1 MKKSLVVLGVLL
13 VSLLGILIAV
23 PILFKEDAKKA
34 VDDAIAEQVNAHVFY
49 DQEGFS
55 LSLFENFPNFTF
67 SMKDFGVSG
76 IDTFASD
83 TLIQV
88 ASFEITLDLLSVIS
102 GEQIM
107 INEISLKSPEITIL
121 SLSNGQNNYDIF
133 KETTDNT
140 PSKTPTEE
148 ELTFSLA
155 IKKWQIIDG
164 NFTYDDL
171 LNGIHTSLLGINHIG
186 SGDFSQDIFDLMTKT
201 TIVSVDLNYEGT
213 NYLKEKTFDADLNMK
228 MNLPDSK
235 YTFSDNSLTL
245 GALSVGLNG
254 DVILPADSDIVLDIE
269 FQSLDMSIK
278 SILSLLP
285 GDYSSYLE
293 NVSVDGDVN
302 VAGSVIG
309 AYNESRLP
317 DININAM
324 ISNGYL
330 AYEEYPI
337 PIEEIQL
344 EAALLIPGINMDLMS
359 FSMPKFSMQ
368 VEGQEFQSQ
377 MEFENLVNYTWDLN
391 TSGAL
396 DLGKI
401 FQIIPVEGVG
411 LKGLIS
417 GNFETSGNMLLIEEE
432 KYEQLPTKGSVQVT
446 DFSLTDETLPVDISI
461 TEADLSFD
469 NQQIALNQFKVLFG
483 ESDLQMTG
491 TLENFIGYALKPS
504 EVLHGILN
512 LSAQTLNFNPF
523 LSMTDTSVTDAAVDT
538 SVLEIIRIPINIDV
552 VLKTQIGQL
561 LYDNLEFKNIDGKV
575 TMSEG
580 IAQLDNLDFDLLEGD
595 FLMSGFY
602 NSNPLLPLFNFN
614 FKIASM
620 SIKETF
626 SSFNTIQEMAPLA
639 KDLAG
644 VFSTEFVSDGA
655 FDTVMMPVMESLS
668 VFGLIDLRSATYSNP
683 KIMKGLN
690 KITGDQEEILKLQD
704 INFEYGIA
712 DGTLIIEPFDFK
724 LAGRT
729 TTVYGSSGISGVQSD
744 MDYILET
751 DLKTGELGAA
761 ANNMIASL
769 TGLNDLIAEEVRM
782 KIKIEGNYEDPQ
794 FHLDGI
800 SKTKKSSGDEKIKD
814 LAKERAKNKLKEQ
827 QKLAEKK
834 IQEELDKQK
843 AVLKSEADK
852 KAAALKLEAVKK
864 VEDIKEEAKEILG
877 DKLKSKL
884 GGKLKGLKKKD
895 GD

>member
-121 SLSNGQNNYDIF
+121 SLSDGQNNYDIF

-254 DVILPADSDIVLDIE
+254 DVILSADSDMVLDIE

-293 NVSVDGDVN
+293 NVSADGEVGIEGK
-302 VAGSVIG
+302 VSGV
-309 AYNESRLP
+309 YNELRLP

-324 ISNGYL
+324 IFNGYL
-330 AYEEYPI
+330 AYQEYPL

-344 EAALLIPGINMDLMS
+344 EADLVIPGVNMDLLS
-359 FSMPKFSMQ
+359 FSMPHFSMQ
-368 VEGQEFQSQ
+368 VESQDFQAQ
-377 MEFENLVNYTWDLN
+377 MEFNNLANYTWDLN
-391 TSGAL
+391 ASGGL

-401 FQIIPVEGVG
+401 FQIIPVEGMD

-417 GNFETSGNMLLIEEE
+417 GSFETSGNMLLIEEE
-432 KYEQLPTKGSVQVT
+432 KYEQLPTKGRVQVT
-446 DFSLTDETLPVDISI
+446 DFSISDETLPVDIRI

-469 NQQIALNQFKVLFG
+469 NEQIALTQFKVLFG

-491 TLENFIGYALKPS
+491 TLENFIGYALEPS
-504 EVLHGILN
+504 EVLHGKLNFNAKILN
-512 LSAQTLNFNPF
+512 LNPF
-523 LSMTDTSVTDAAVDT
+523 LTATDTSVTDAAVDT
-538 SVLEIIRIPINIDV
+538 AVLEIIRIPINIDV
-552 VLKTQIGQL
+552 ALNTQIGRL
-561 LYDNLEFKNIDGKV
+561 LYDNLEFNDMEGKI

-580 IAQLDNLDFDLLEGD
+580 IAQLDNLDFNLLAGG

-602 NSNPLLPLFNFN
+602 NSNPPLPLFNFN
-614 FKIASM
+614 FKISSM

-626 SSFNTIQEMAPLA
+626 SSFNTIQEMAPMA

-644 VFSTEFVSDGA
+644 VFSTEFVTDGVL
-655 FDTVMMPVMESLS
+655 DTAMMPVMESLFT
-668 VFGLIDLRSATYSNP
+668 FGLIDLESTTYSNP
-683 KIMKGLN
+683 KFIKGLN
-690 KITGDQEEILKLQD
+690 KITGDKEETLKLQD
-704 INFEYGIA
+704 INFEYTIE

-729 TTVYGSSGISGVQSD
+729 TTVYGSSGISGIQAN
-744 MDYILET
+744 MDYTLET
-751 DLKTGELGAA
+751 DLKTGNLGAA

-769 TGLNDLIAEEVRM
+769 TGLNDLVAEEVRI
-782 KIKIEGNYEDPQ
+782 KIKIERNYEDPQ
-794 FHLDGI
+794 FRLDGI
-800 SKTKKSSGDEKIKD
+800 SNTKKSPGDKKIKD
-814 LAKERAKNKLKEQ
+814 LTKERAKNKLKKQ

-843 AVLKSEADK
+843 AVLKVEADK
-852 KAAALKLEAVKK
+852 KAAALKLDAEKK
-864 VEDIKEEAKEILG
+864 GEDIKEEAKEVLTDQI
-877 DKLKSKL
+877 KSKL

-895 GD
+895 GN

>member
-121 SLSNGQNNYDIF
+121 SLSDGQNNYDIF

-171 LNGIHTSLLGINHIG
+171 LNGIHTSLLGINHTG

-245 GALSVGLNG
+245 GALSIGLNG
-254 DVILPADSDIVLDIE
+254 DVILPADSDMVLDIE

-293 NVSVDGDVN
+293 NVSADGEVGIEGK
-302 VAGSVIG
+302 VSGV
-309 AYNESRLP
+309 YNELRLP

-324 ISNGYL
+324 IFNGYL
-330 AYEEYPI
+330 AYQEYPL
-337 PIEEIQL
+337 PIEEVQL
-344 EAALLIPGINMDLMS
+344 EAALVIPGVNMDLLS
-359 FSMPKFSMQ
+359 FSMPHFSMQ
-368 VEGQEFQSQ
+368 VEGQDFQAQ
-377 MEFENLVNYTWDLN
+377 MEFNNLANYTWDLN
-391 TSGAL
+391 ASGGL

-401 FQIIPVEGVG
+401 FQIIPVEGMD

-417 GNFETSGNMLLIEEE
+417 GSFETSGNMLLIEEE
-432 KYEQLPTKGSVQVT
+432 KYEQLPTKGRVQVT
-446 DFSLTDETLPVDISI
+446 DFSISDETLPVDIRI

-469 NQQIALNQFKVLFG
+469 NEQIALTQFKVLFG

-491 TLENFIGYALKPS
+491 TLENFIGYALEPS
-504 EVLHGILN
+504 EVLHGKLNFNAKILN
-512 LSAQTLNFNPF
+512 LNPF
-523 LSMTDTSVTDAAVDT
+523 LTATDTSVTDAAVDT
-538 SVLEIIRIPINIDV
+538 AVLEIIRIPINIDV
-552 VLKTQIGQL
+552 ALNTQIGRL
-561 LYDNLEFKNIDGKV
+561 LYDNLEFNDMEGKI

-580 IAQLDNLDFDLLEGD
+580 SAQLDNLDFNLLAGG

-602 NSNPLLPLFNFN
+602 NSNPPLPLFNFN
-614 FKIASM
+614 FKISSM

-626 SSFNTIQEMAPLA
+626 SSFNTIQEMAPMA

-644 VFSTEFVSDGA
+644 VFSTEFVTDGVL
-655 FDTVMMPVMESLS
+655 DTAMMPVMESLFT
-668 VFGLIDLRSATYSNP
+668 FGFIDLESTTYSNP
-683 KIMKGLN
+683 KFIKGLN
-690 KITGDQEEILKLQD
+690 KITGDKEETLKLQD
-704 INFEYGIA
+704 INFEYTIE

-729 TTVYGSSGISGVQSD
+729 TTVYGSSGISGIQAN
-744 MDYILET
+744 MDYTLET
-751 DLKTGELGAA
+751 DLKTGNLGAA

-769 TGLNDLIAEEVRM
+769 TGLNDLVAEEVRI
-782 KIKIEGNYEDPQ
+782 KIKIERNYEDPQ
-794 FHLDGI
+794 FRLDGI
-800 SKTKKSSGDEKIKD
+800 SNTKKSPGDKKIKD
-814 LAKERAKNKLKEQ
+814 LAKERAKNKLKKQ

-843 AVLKSEADK
+843 AVLKVEADK
-852 KAAALKLEAVKK
+852 KAAALKLEAEKK
-864 VEDIKEEAKEILG
+864 GEDIKEEAKEVLTDQI
-877 DKLKSKL
+877 KSKL

-895 GD
+895 GN

>member
-1 MKKSLVVLGVLL
+1 MKKLLVVLGVLL

-121 SLSNGQNNYDIF
+121 SLSDGQNNYDIF

-254 DVILPADSDIVLDIE
+254 DVILPADSDMVLDIE

-293 NVSVDGDVN
+293 NVSADGEVGIEGK
-302 VAGSVIG
+302 VSGV
-309 AYNESRLP
+309 YNELRLP

-324 ISNGYL
+324 IFNGYL
-330 AYEEYPI
+330 AYQEYPL

-344 EAALLIPGINMDLMS
+344 EADLVIPGVNMDLLS
-359 FSMPKFSMQ
+359 FSMPHFSMQ
-368 VEGQEFQSQ
+368 VESQDFQAQ
-377 MEFENLVNYTWDLN
+377 MEFNNLANYTWDLN
-391 TSGAL
+391 ASGGL

-401 FQIIPVEGVG
+401 FQIIPVEGMD

-417 GNFETSGNMLLIEEE
+417 GSFETSGNMLLIEEE
-432 KYEQLPTKGSVQVT
+432 KYEQLPTKGRVQVT
-446 DFSLTDETLPVDISI
+446 DFSISDETLPVDIRI

-469 NQQIALNQFKVLFG
+469 NEQIALTQFKVLFG

-491 TLENFIGYALKPS
+491 TLENFIGYALEPS
-504 EVLHGILN
+504 EVLHGKLNFNAKILN
-512 LSAQTLNFNPF
+512 LNPF
-523 LSMTDTSVTDAAVDT
+523 LTATDTSVTDAAVDT
-538 SVLEIIRIPINIDV
+538 AVLEIIRIPINIDV
-552 VLKTQIGQL
+552 ALNTQIGRL
-561 LYDNLEFKNIDGKV
+561 LYDNLEFNDMEGKI

-580 IAQLDNLDFDLLEGD
+580 IAQLDNLDFNLLAGG

-602 NSNPLLPLFNFN
+602 NSNPPLPLFNFN
-614 FKIASM
+614 FKISSM

-626 SSFNTIQEMAPLA
+626 SSFNTIQEMAPMA

-644 VFSTEFVSDGA
+644 VFSTEFVTDGVL
-655 FDTVMMPVMESLS
+655 DTAMMPVMESLFT
-668 VFGLIDLRSATYSNP
+668 FGLIDLESTTYSNP
-683 KIMKGLN
+683 KFIKGLN
-690 KITGDQEEILKLQD
+690 KITGDKEETLKLQD
-704 INFEYGIA
+704 INFEYTIE

-729 TTVYGSSGISGVQSD
+729 TTVYGSSGISGIQAN
-744 MDYILET
+744 MDYTLET
-751 DLKTGELGAA
+751 DLKTGNLGAA

-769 TGLNDLIAEEVRM
+769 TGLNDLVAEEVRI
-782 KIKIEGNYEDPQ
+782 KIKIERNYEDPQ
-794 FHLDGI
+794 FRLDGI
-800 SKTKKSSGDEKIKD
+800 SNTKKSPGDKKIKD
-814 LAKERAKNKLKEQ
+814 LTKERAKNKLKKQ

-843 AVLKSEADK
+843 AVLKVEADK
-852 KAAALKLEAVKK
+852 KAAALKLDAEKK
-864 VEDIKEEAKEILG
+864 GEDIKEEAKEVLTDQI
-877 DKLKSKL
+877 KSKL

-895 GD
+895 GN

>member
-1 MKKSLVVLGVLL
+1 MKKLLLVVGILL

-23 PILFKEDAKKA
+23 PILFKEDSKKA
-34 VDDAIAEQVNAHVFY
+34 IDDAIAEHVNAHVFY
-49 DQEGFS
+49 DQEGIS

-67 SMKDFGVSG
+67 SMKDFGVLG

-88 ASFEITLDLLSVIS
+88 ASFDITLDLLSVIS

-107 INEISLKSPEITIL
+107 VNEIIFKGPEINIL
-121 SLSNGQNNYDIF
+121 SLPDGLSNYDIF
-133 KETTDNT
+133 KETTDKT
-140 PSKTPTEE
+140 SSKTPTEE
-148 ELTFSLA
+148 EVVFSLA

-164 NFTYDDL
+164 NLTYDDPSI
-171 LNGIHTSLLGINHIG
+171 GIYMALQGINHTG
-186 SGDFSQDIFDLMTKT
+186 SGDFSQDISDLITNT
-201 TIVSVDLNYEGT
+201 TIASVGLNYEGT
-213 NYLKEKTFDADLNMK
+213 NYLKEKTFDADLDMK

-254 DVILPADSDIVLDIE
+254 DMILPADSDMVLDIE
-269 FQSLDMSIK
+269 FHSLDMSIK
-278 SILSLLP
+278 SIISLLP
-285 GDYSSYLE
+285 GNYSSYLE
-293 NVSVDGDVN
+293 NVSADGEVGIKGK
-302 VAGSVIG
+302 VSGV
-309 AYNESRLP
+309 YNESRLP

-344 EAALLIPGINMDLMS
+344 EAALLMPGIDMDLMS

-368 VEGQEFQSQ
+368 VEDQEFQAQ
-377 MEFENLVNYTWDLN
+377 MAFENLVNYNWDLK
-391 TSGAL
+391 TSGGL
-396 DLGKI
+396 DIGKI

-446 DFSLTDETLPVDISI
+446 NFSLTDETLPVDISI
-461 TEADLSFD
+461 PEANLSFD
-469 NQQIALNQFKVLFG
+469 NQQIVLNQFKVLFG

-491 TLENFIGYALKPS
+491 SLKNFISYALRPS

-561 LYDNLEFKNIDGKV
+561 LYDNLEFKDMDGKV

-580 IAQLDNLDFDLLEGD
+580 MAQLDNLDFNLLEGD

-644 VFSTEFVSDGA
+644 VFSTEFVTDGA

-668 VFGLIDLRSATYSNP
+668 AFGLIDLRSATYSNP
-683 KIMKGLN
+683 KFMKGLN

-729 TTVYGSSGISGVQSD
+729 TTVYGSSGISGVQSN
-744 MDYILET
+744 MDYMLET
-751 DLKTGELGAA
+751 DLKTGELGTA

-769 TGLNDLIAEEVRM
+769 TGLNELVDEEVRM

-794 FHLDGI
+794 FRLDGI
-800 SKTKKSSGDEKIKD
+800 SNTKKSSGDKKIKD

-834 IQEELDKQK
+834 VQEELDKQK
-843 AVLKSEADK
+843 AVLKVEADK
-852 KAAALKLEAVKK
+852 KAAVLKLEAEKK
-864 VEDIKEEAKEILG
+864 VEDIKEEAKEVLR
-877 DKLKSKL
+877 DEVKSKL
-884 GGKLKGLKKKD
+884 GGKLKGFKKKD

>member
-121 SLSNGQNNYDIF
+121 SLSDGQNNYDIF

-254 DVILPADSDIVLDIE
+254 DVILSADSDMVLDIE

-293 NVSVDGDVN
+293 NVSADGEVGIEGK
-302 VAGSVIG
+302 VSGV
-309 AYNESRLP
+309 YNELRLP

-324 ISNGYL
+324 IFNGYL
-330 AYEEYPI
+330 AYQEYPL

-344 EAALLIPGINMDLMS
+344 EADLVIPGVNMDLLS
-359 FSMPKFSMQ
+359 FSMPHFSMQ
-368 VEGQEFQSQ
+368 VESQDFQAQ
-377 MEFENLVNYTWDLN
+377 MEFNNLANYTWDLN
-391 TSGAL
+391 ASGGL

-401 FQIIPVEGVG
+401 FQIIPVEGMD

-417 GNFETSGNMLLIEEE
+417 GSFETSGNMLLIEEE
-432 KYEQLPTKGSVQVT
+432 KYEQLPTKGRVQVT
-446 DFSLTDETLPVDISI
+446 DFSISDETLPVDIRI

-469 NQQIALNQFKVLFG
+469 NEQIALTQFKVLFG

-491 TLENFIGYALKPS
+491 TLENFIGYALEPS
-504 EVLHGILN
+504 EVLHGKLNFNAKILN
-512 LSAQTLNFNPF
+512 LNPF
-523 LSMTDTSVTDAAVDT
+523 LTATDTSVTDAAVDT
-538 SVLEIIRIPINIDV
+538 AVLEIIRIPINIDV
-552 VLKTQIGQL
+552 ALNTQIGRL
-561 LYDNLEFKNIDGKV
+561 LYDNLEFNDMEGKI

-580 IAQLDNLDFDLLEGD
+580 IAQLDNLDFNLLAGG

-602 NSNPLLPLFNFN
+602 NSNPPLPLFNFN
-614 FKIASM
+614 FKISSM

-626 SSFNTIQEMAPLA
+626 SSFNTIQEMAPMA

-644 VFSTEFVSDGA
+644 VFSTEFVTDGVL
-655 FDTVMMPVMESLS
+655 DTAMMPVMESLFT
-668 VFGLIDLRSATYSNP
+668 FGLIDLESTTYSNP
-683 KIMKGLN
+683 KFIKGLN
-690 KITGDQEEILKLQD
+690 KITGDKEETLKLQD
-704 INFEYGIA
+704 INFEYTIE

-729 TTVYGSSGISGVQSD
+729 TTVYGSSGISGIQAN
-744 MDYILET
+744 MDYTLET
-751 DLKTGELGAA
+751 DLKTGNLGAA

-769 TGLNDLIAEEVRM
+769 TGLNDLVAEEVRI
-782 KIKIEGNYEDPQ
+782 KIKIERNYEDPQ
-794 FHLDGI
+794 FRLDGI
-800 SKTKKSSGDEKIKD
+800 SNTKKSPGDKKIKD
-814 LAKERAKNKLKEQ
+814 LAKERAKNKLKKQ

-843 AVLKSEADK
+843 AVLKVEADK
-852 KAAALKLEAVKK
+852 KAAALKLDAEKK
-864 VEDIKEEAKEILG
+864 GEDIKEEAKEVLTDQI
-877 DKLKSKL
+877 KSKL

-895 GD
+895 GN

>member
-121 SLSNGQNNYDIF
+121 SLSDGQNNYDIF

-254 DVILPADSDIVLDIE
+254 DVILPADSDMVLDIE

-293 NVSVDGDVN
+293 NVSADGEVGIEGK
-302 VAGSVIG
+302 VSGV
-309 AYNESRLP
+309 YNELRLP

-324 ISNGYL
+324 IFNGYL
-330 AYEEYPI
+330 AYQEYPL

-344 EAALLIPGINMDLMS
+344 EADLVIPGVNMDLLS
-359 FSMPKFSMQ
+359 FSMPHFSMQ
-368 VEGQEFQSQ
+368 VESQDFQAQ
-377 MEFENLVNYTWDLN
+377 MEFNNLANYTWDLN
-391 TSGAL
+391 ASGGL

-401 FQIIPVEGVG
+401 FQIIPVEGMD

-417 GNFETSGNMLLIEEE
+417 GSFETSGNMLLIEEE
-432 KYEQLPTKGSVQVT
+432 KYEQLSTKGRVQVT
-446 DFSLTDETLPVDISI
+446 DFSISDETLPVDIRI

-469 NQQIALNQFKVLFG
+469 NEQIALTQFKVLFG

-491 TLENFIGYALKPS
+491 TLENFIGYALEPS
-504 EVLHGILN
+504 EVLHGKLNFNAKILN
-512 LSAQTLNFNPF
+512 LNPF
-523 LSMTDTSVTDAAVDT
+523 LTATDTSVTDAAVDT
-538 SVLEIIRIPINIDV
+538 AVLEIIRIPINIDV
-552 VLKTQIGQL
+552 ALNTQIGRL
-561 LYDNLEFKNIDGKV
+561 LYDNLEFNDMEGKI

-580 IAQLDNLDFDLLEGD
+580 IAQLDNLDFNLLAGG

-602 NSNPLLPLFNFN
+602 NSNPPLPLFNFN
-614 FKIASM
+614 FKISSM

-626 SSFNTIQEMAPLA
+626 SSFNTIQEMAPMA

-644 VFSTEFVSDGA
+644 VFSTEFVTDGVL
-655 FDTVMMPVMESLS
+655 DTAMMPVMESLFT
-668 VFGLIDLRSATYSNP
+668 FGLIDLESTTYSNP
-683 KIMKGLN
+683 KFIKGLN
-690 KITGDQEEILKLQD
+690 KITGDKEETLKLQD
-704 INFEYGIA
+704 INFEYTIE

-729 TTVYGSSGISGVQSD
+729 TTVYGSSGISGIQAN
-744 MDYILET
+744 MDYTLET
-751 DLKTGELGAA
+751 DLKTGNLGAA

-769 TGLNDLIAEEVRM
+769 TGLNDLVAEEVRI
-782 KIKIEGNYEDPQ
+782 KIKIERNYEDPQ
-794 FHLDGI
+794 FRLDGI
-800 SKTKKSSGDEKIKD
+800 SNTKKSPGDKKIKD
-814 LAKERAKNKLKEQ
+814 LTKERAKNKLKKQ

-843 AVLKSEADK
+843 AVLKVEADK
-852 KAAALKLEAVKK
+852 KAAALKLDAEKK
-864 VEDIKEEAKEILG
+864 GEDIKEEAKEVLTDQI
-877 DKLKSKL
+877 KSKL

-895 GD
+895 GN

>member
-121 SLSNGQNNYDIF
+121 SLSDGQNNYDIF

-254 DVILPADSDIVLDIE
+254 DVILPADSDMVLDIE

-293 NVSVDGDVN
+293 NVSADGEVGIEGK
-302 VAGSVIG
+302 VSGV
-309 AYNESRLP
+309 YNELRLP

-324 ISNGYL
+324 IFNGYL
-330 AYEEYPI
+330 AYQEYPL
-337 PIEEIQL
+337 PIEEVQL
-344 EAALLIPGINMDLMS
+344 EAALVIPGVNMDLLS
-359 FSMPKFSMQ
+359 FSMPHFSMQ
-368 VEGQEFQSQ
+368 VEGQDFQAQ
-377 MEFENLVNYTWDLN
+377 MEFNNLANYTWDLN
-391 TSGAL
+391 ASGGL

-401 FQIIPVEGVG
+401 FQIIPVEGMD

-417 GNFETSGNMLLIEEE
+417 GSFETSGNMLLIEEE
-432 KYEQLPTKGSVQVT
+432 KYEQLPTKGRVQVT
-446 DFSLTDETLPVDISI
+446 DFSISDETLPVDIRI

-469 NQQIALNQFKVLFG
+469 NEQIALTQFKVLFG

-491 TLENFIGYALKPS
+491 TLENFIGYALEPS
-504 EVLHGILN
+504 EVLHGKLNFNAKILN
-512 LSAQTLNFNPF
+512 LNPF
-523 LSMTDTSVTDAAVDT
+523 LTATDTSVTDAAVDT
-538 SVLEIIRIPINIDV
+538 AVLEIIRIPINIDV
-552 VLKTQIGQL
+552 ALNTQIGRL
-561 LYDNLEFKNIDGKV
+561 LYDNLEFNDMEGKI

-580 IAQLDNLDFDLLEGD
+580 IAQLDNLDFNLLAGG

-602 NSNPLLPLFNFN
+602 NSNPPLPLFNFN
-614 FKIASM
+614 FKISSM

-626 SSFNTIQEMAPLA
+626 SSFNTIQEMAPMA

-644 VFSTEFVSDGA
+644 VFSTEFVTDGVL
-655 FDTVMMPVMESLS
+655 DTAMMPVMESLFT
-668 VFGLIDLRSATYSNP
+668 FGFIDLESTTYSNP
-683 KIMKGLN
+683 KFIKGLN
-690 KITGDQEEILKLQD
+690 KITGDKEETLKLQD
-704 INFEYGIA
+704 INFEYTIE

-729 TTVYGSSGISGVQSD
+729 TTVYGSSGISGIQAN
-744 MDYILET
+744 MDYTLET
-751 DLKTGELGAA
+751 DLKTGNLGAA

-769 TGLNDLIAEEVRM
+769 TGLNDLVAEEVRI
-782 KIKIEGNYEDPQ
+782 KIKIERNYEDPQ
-794 FHLDGI
+794 FRLDGI
-800 SKTKKSSGDEKIKD
+800 SNTKKSPGDKKIKD
-814 LAKERAKNKLKEQ
+814 LAKERAKNKLKKQ
-827 QKLAEKK
+827 QKFAEKK

-843 AVLKSEADK
+843 AVLKVEADK
-852 KAAALKLEAVKK
+852 KAAALKLEAEKK
-864 VEDIKEEAKEILG
+864 GEDIKEEAKEVLTDQI
-877 DKLKSKL
+877 KSKL

-895 GD
+895 GN

>member
-201 TIVSVDLNYEGT
+201 TIVSVGLNYEGT

-254 DVILPADSDIVLDIE
+254 DVILPADSDIVIDIE

-278 SILSLLP
+278 SLLSLLP
-285 GDYSSYLE
+285 GNYSSYLE

-794 FHLDGI
+794 FRLDGI
-800 SKTKKSSGDEKIKD
+800 SNTKKSSGDKKIKD

-843 AVLKSEADK
+843 AVLKVRS
-852 KAAALKLEAVKK
+852 
-864 VEDIKEEAKEILG
+864 G
-877 DKLKSKL
+877 
-884 GGKLKGLKKKD
+884 
-895 GD
+895 

>member
-13 VSLLGILIAV
+13 VSLLGILIVV

-121 SLSNGQNNYDIF
+121 SLSDGQNNYDIF

-254 DVILPADSDIVLDIE
+254 DVILPADSDMVLDIE

-293 NVSVDGDVN
+293 NVSADGEVGIEGK
-302 VAGSVIG
+302 VSGV
-309 AYNESRLP
+309 YNELRLP

-324 ISNGYL
+324 IFNGYL
-330 AYEEYPI
+330 AYQEYPL
-337 PIEEIQL
+337 PIEEVQL
-344 EAALLIPGINMDLMS
+344 EAALVIPGVNMDLLS
-359 FSMPKFSMQ
+359 FSMPHFSMQ
-368 VEGQEFQSQ
+368 VESQDFQAQ
-377 MEFENLVNYTWDLN
+377 MEFNNLANYTWDLN
-391 TSGAL
+391 ASGGL

-401 FQIIPVEGVG
+401 FQIIPVEGMD

-417 GNFETSGNMLLIEEE
+417 GSFETSGNMLLIEEE
-432 KYEQLPTKGSVQVT
+432 KYEQLPTKGRVQVT
-446 DFSLTDETLPVDISI
+446 DFSISDETLPVDIRI

-469 NQQIALNQFKVLFG
+469 NEQIALTQFKVLFG

-491 TLENFIGYALKPS
+491 TLENFIGYALEPS
-504 EVLHGILN
+504 EVLHGKLNFNAKILN
-512 LSAQTLNFNPF
+512 LNPF
-523 LSMTDTSVTDAAVDT
+523 LTATDTSVTDAAVDT
-538 SVLEIIRIPINIDV
+538 AVLEIIRIPINIDV
-552 VLKTQIGQL
+552 ALNTQIGRL
-561 LYDNLEFKNIDGKV
+561 LYDNLEFNDMEGKI

-580 IAQLDNLDFDLLEGD
+580 IAQLDNLDFNLLAGG

-602 NSNPLLPLFNFN
+602 NSNPPLPLFNFN
-614 FKIASM
+614 FKISSM

-626 SSFNTIQEMAPLA
+626 SSFNTIQEMAPMA

-644 VFSTEFVSDGA
+644 VFSTEFVTDGVL
-655 FDTVMMPVMESLS
+655 DTAMMPVMESLFT
-668 VFGLIDLRSATYSNP
+668 FGFIDLESTTYSNP
-683 KIMKGLN
+683 KFIKGLN
-690 KITGDQEEILKLQD
+690 KITGDKEETLKLQD
-704 INFEYGIA
+704 INFEYTIE

-729 TTVYGSSGISGVQSD
+729 TTVYGSSGISGIQAN
-744 MDYILET
+744 MDYTLET
-751 DLKTGELGAA
+751 DLKTGNLGAA

-769 TGLNDLIAEEVRM
+769 TGLNDLVAEEVRI
-782 KIKIEGNYEDPQ
+782 KIKIERNYEDPQ
-794 FHLDGI
+794 FRLDGI
-800 SKTKKSSGDEKIKD
+800 SNTKKSPGDKKIKD
-814 LAKERAKNKLKEQ
+814 LAKERAKNKLKKQ

-843 AVLKSEADK
+843 VVLKVEADK
-852 KAAALKLEAVKK
+852 KAAALKLEAEKK
-864 VEDIKEEAKEILG
+864 GEDIKEEAKEVLTDQI
-877 DKLKSKL
+877 KSKL

-895 GD
+895 GN

>member
-201 TIVSVDLNYEGT
+201 TIVSVGLNYEGT

-254 DVILPADSDIVLDIE
+254 DVILPADSDIVIDIE

-278 SILSLLP
+278 SLLSLLP
-285 GDYSSYLE
+285 GNYSSYLE

-769 TGLNDLIAEEVRM
+769 TGLNDLIAEEVRV

>member
-121 SLSNGQNNYDIF
+121 SLSDGQNNYDIF

-254 DVILPADSDIVLDIE
+254 DVILSADSDMVLDIE

-293 NVSVDGDVN
+293 NVSADGEVGIEGK
-302 VAGSVIG
+302 VSGV
-309 AYNESRLP
+309 YNELRLP

-324 ISNGYL
+324 IFNGYL
-330 AYEEYPI
+330 AYQEYPL

-344 EAALLIPGINMDLMS
+344 EADLVIPGVNMDLLS
-359 FSMPKFSMQ
+359 FSMPHFSMQ
-368 VEGQEFQSQ
+368 VESQDFQAQ
-377 MEFENLVNYTWDLN
+377 MEFNNLANYTWDLN
-391 TSGAL
+391 ASGGL

-401 FQIIPVEGVG
+401 FQIIPVEGMD

-417 GNFETSGNMLLIEEE
+417 GSFETSGNMLLIEEE
-432 KYEQLPTKGSVQVT
+432 KYEQLSTKGRVQVT
-446 DFSLTDETLPVDISI
+446 DFSISDETLPVDIRI

-469 NQQIALNQFKVLFG
+469 NEQIALTQFKVLFG

-491 TLENFIGYALKPS
+491 TLENFIGYALEPS
-504 EVLHGILN
+504 EVLHGKLNFNAKILN
-512 LSAQTLNFNPF
+512 LNPF
-523 LSMTDTSVTDAAVDT
+523 LTATDTSVTDAAVDT
-538 SVLEIIRIPINIDV
+538 AVLEIIRIPINIDV
-552 VLKTQIGQL
+552 ALNTQIGRL
-561 LYDNLEFKNIDGKV
+561 LYDNLEFNDMEGKI

-580 IAQLDNLDFDLLEGD
+580 IAQLDNLDFNLLAGG

-602 NSNPLLPLFNFN
+602 NSNPPLPLFNFN
-614 FKIASM
+614 FKISSM

-626 SSFNTIQEMAPLA
+626 SSFNTIQEMAPMA

-644 VFSTEFVSDGA
+644 VFSTEFVTDGVL
-655 FDTVMMPVMESLS
+655 DTAMMPVMESLFT
-668 VFGLIDLRSATYSNP
+668 FGLIDLESTTYSNP
-683 KIMKGLN
+683 KFIKGLN
-690 KITGDQEEILKLQD
+690 KITGDKEETLKLQD
-704 INFEYGIA
+704 INFEYTIE

-729 TTVYGSSGISGVQSD
+729 TTVYGSSGISGIQAN
-744 MDYILET
+744 MDYTLET
-751 DLKTGELGAA
+751 DLKTGNLGAA

-769 TGLNDLIAEEVRM
+769 TGLNDLVAEEVRI
-782 KIKIEGNYEDPQ
+782 KIKIERNYEDPQ
-794 FHLDGI
+794 FRLDGI
-800 SKTKKSSGDEKIKD
+800 SNTKKSPGDKKIKD
-814 LAKERAKNKLKEQ
+814 LTKERAKNKLKKQ

-843 AVLKSEADK
+843 AVLKVEADK
-852 KAAALKLEAVKK
+852 KAAALKLDAEKK
-864 VEDIKEEAKEILG
+864 GEDIKEEAKEVLTDQI
-877 DKLKSKL
+877 KSKL

-895 GD
+895 GN

>member
-121 SLSNGQNNYDIF
+121 SLSDGQNNYDIF

-254 DVILPADSDIVLDIE
+254 DVILSADSDMVLDIE

-293 NVSVDGDVN
+293 NVSADGEVGIEGK
-302 VAGSVIG
+302 VSGV
-309 AYNESRLP
+309 YNELRLP

-324 ISNGYL
+324 IFNGYL
-330 AYEEYPI
+330 AYQEYPL

-344 EAALLIPGINMDLMS
+344 EADLVIPGVNMDLLS
-359 FSMPKFSMQ
+359 FSMPHFSMQ
-368 VEGQEFQSQ
+368 VESQDFQAQ
-377 MEFENLVNYTWDLN
+377 MEFNNLANYTWDLN
-391 TSGAL
+391 ASGGL

-401 FQIIPVEGVG
+401 FQIIPVEGMD

-417 GNFETSGNMLLIEEE
+417 GSFETSGNMLLMEEE
-432 KYEQLPTKGSVQVT
+432 KYEQLPTKGRVQVT
-446 DFSLTDETLPVDISI
+446 DFSISDETLPVDIRI

-469 NQQIALNQFKVLFG
+469 NEQIALTQFKVLFG

-491 TLENFIGYALKPS
+491 TLENFIGYALEPS
-504 EVLHGILN
+504 EVLHGKLNFNAKILN
-512 LSAQTLNFNPF
+512 LNPF
-523 LSMTDTSVTDAAVDT
+523 LTATDTSVTDAAVDT
-538 SVLEIIRIPINIDV
+538 AVLEIIRIPINIDV
-552 VLKTQIGQL
+552 ALNTQIGRL
-561 LYDNLEFKNIDGKV
+561 LYDNLEFNDMEGKI

-580 IAQLDNLDFDLLEGD
+580 IAQLDNLDFNLLAGG

-602 NSNPLLPLFNFN
+602 NSNPPLPLFNFN
-614 FKIASM
+614 FKISSM

-626 SSFNTIQEMAPLA
+626 SSFNTIQEMAPMA

-644 VFSTEFVSDGA
+644 VFSTEFVTDGVL
-655 FDTVMMPVMESLS
+655 DTAMMPVMESLFT
-668 VFGLIDLRSATYSNP
+668 FGLIDLESTTYSNP
-683 KIMKGLN
+683 KFIKGLN
-690 KITGDQEEILKLQD
+690 KITGDKEETLKLQD
-704 INFEYGIA
+704 INFEYTIE

-729 TTVYGSSGISGVQSD
+729 TTVYGSSGISGIQAN
-744 MDYILET
+744 MDYTLET
-751 DLKTGELGAA
+751 DLKTGNLGAA

-769 TGLNDLIAEEVRM
+769 TGLNDLVAEEVRI
-782 KIKIEGNYEDPQ
+782 KIKIERNYEDPQ
-794 FHLDGI
+794 FRLDGI
-800 SKTKKSSGDEKIKD
+800 SNTKKSPGDKKIKD
-814 LAKERAKNKLKEQ
+814 LTKERAKNKLKKQ

-843 AVLKSEADK
+843 AVLKVEADK
-852 KAAALKLEAVKK
+852 KAAALKLEAEKK
-864 VEDIKEEAKEILG
+864 GEDIKEEAKEVLTDQI
-877 DKLKSKL
+877 KSKL

-895 GD
+895 GN

>member
-254 DVILPADSDIVLDIE
+254 DVILPADSDMVLDIE

>member
-121 SLSNGQNNYDIF
+121 SLSDGQNNYDIF

-245 GALSVGLNG
+245 GALSIGLNG
-254 DVILPADSDIVLDIE
+254 DVILPADSDMVLDIE

-293 NVSVDGDVN
+293 NVSADGEVGIEGK
-302 VAGSVIG
+302 VSGV
-309 AYNESRLP
+309 YNELRLP

-324 ISNGYL
+324 IFNGYL
-330 AYEEYPI
+330 AYQEYPL
-337 PIEEIQL
+337 PIEEVQL
-344 EAALLIPGINMDLMS
+344 EAALVIPGVNMDLLS
-359 FSMPKFSMQ
+359 FSMPHFSMQ
-368 VEGQEFQSQ
+368 VEGQDFQAQ
-377 MEFENLVNYTWDLN
+377 MEFNNLANYTWDLN
-391 TSGAL
+391 ASGGL

-401 FQIIPVEGVG
+401 FQIIPVEGMD

-417 GNFETSGNMLLIEEE
+417 GSFETSGNMLLIEEE
-432 KYEQLPTKGSVQVT
+432 KYEQLPTKGRVQVT
-446 DFSLTDETLPVDISI
+446 DFSISDETLPVDIRI

-469 NQQIALNQFKVLFG
+469 NEQIALTQFKVLFG

-491 TLENFIGYALKPS
+491 TLENFIGYALEPS
-504 EVLHGILN
+504 EVLHGKLNFNAKILN
-512 LSAQTLNFNPF
+512 LNPF
-523 LSMTDTSVTDAAVDT
+523 LTATDTSVTDAAVDT
-538 SVLEIIRIPINIDV
+538 AVLEIIRIPINIDV
-552 VLKTQIGQL
+552 ALNTQIGRL
-561 LYDNLEFKNIDGKV
+561 LYDNLEFNDMEGKI

-580 IAQLDNLDFDLLEGD
+580 IAQLDNLDFNLLAGG

-602 NSNPLLPLFNFN
+602 NSNPPLPLFNFN
-614 FKIASM
+614 FKISSM

-626 SSFNTIQEMAPLA
+626 SSFNTIQEMAPMA

-644 VFSTEFVSDGA
+644 VFSTEFVTDGVL
-655 FDTVMMPVMESLS
+655 DTAMMPVMESLFT
-668 VFGLIDLRSATYSNP
+668 FGFIDLESTTYSNP
-683 KIMKGLN
+683 KFIKGLN
-690 KITGDQEEILKLQD
+690 KITGDKEETLKLQD
-704 INFEYGIA
+704 INFEYTIE
-712 DGTLIIEPFDFK
+712 DGTLTIEPFDFK

-729 TTVYGSSGISGVQSD
+729 TTVYGSSGISGIQAN
-744 MDYILET
+744 MDYTLET
-751 DLKTGELGAA
+751 DLKTGNLGAA

-769 TGLNDLIAEEVRM
+769 TGLNDLVAEEVRI
-782 KIKIEGNYEDPQ
+782 KIKIERNYEDPQ
-794 FHLDGI
+794 FRLDGI
-800 SKTKKSSGDEKIKD
+800 SNTKKSPGDKKIKD
-814 LAKERAKNKLKEQ
+814 LAKERAKNKLKKQ
-827 QKLAEKK
+827 QKFAEKK

-843 AVLKSEADK
+843 AVLKVEADK
-852 KAAALKLEAVKK
+852 KAAALKLEAEKK
-864 VEDIKEEAKEILG
+864 GEDIKEEAKEVLTDQI
-877 DKLKSKL
+877 KSKL

-895 GD
+895 GN

>member
-1 MKKSLVVLGVLL
+1 MKKLLVVLGVLL

-49 DQEGFS
+49 DQDGFS

-76 IDTFASD
+76 IDAFASD

-102 GEQIM
+102 GEQIL

-121 SLSNGQNNYDIF
+121 SLSDGQNNYDIF
-133 KETTDNT
+133 KETTDET
-140 PSKTPTEE
+140 PSETPAEE
-148 ELTFSLA
+148 QSTFSLA

-171 LNGIHTSLLGINHIG
+171 LSGIHTSLLGINHTG
-186 SGDFSQDIFDLMTKT
+186 SGDFSQDIFDLMIKT

-213 NYLKEKTFDADLNMK
+213 NYLKEKTFGADLNMK

-235 YTFSDNSLTL
+235 YTF
-245 GALSVGLNG
+245 GLNG
-254 DVILPADSDIVLDIE
+254 DVILPADADMVLDIE

-293 NVSVDGDVN
+293 NVSADGEVGIEGK
-302 VAGSVIG
+302 VSGV
-309 AYNESRLP
+309 YNESRLP

-330 AYEEYPI
+330 AYQEYPV
-337 PIEEIQL
+337 PIEEVQL
-344 EAALLIPGINMDLMS
+344 EAALVIPGVNMDLLS
-359 FSMPKFSMQ
+359 FSMPHFSMQ
-368 VEGQEFQSQ
+368 VEGQDFKAQ
-377 MEFENLVNYTWDLN
+377 MEFNNLANYTWDLN
-391 TSGAL
+391 ASGGL

-401 FQIIPVEGVG
+401 FQIIPVEGMD
-411 LKGLIS
+411 LNGLIS
-417 GNFETSGNMLLIEEE
+417 GSFETSGNMLLIEEE
-432 KYEQLPTKGSVQVT
+432 KYEQLPTKGRVQVT
-446 DFSLTDETLPVDISI
+446 DFSISDETLPVDIRI
-461 TEADLSFD
+461 PEADLSFD
-469 NQQIALNQFKVLFG
+469 NEQIALTQFKVLFG

-491 TLENFIGYALKPS
+491 TLENFIGYALEPS
-504 EVLHGILN
+504 EVLHGKLN
-512 LSAQTLNFNPF
+512 FNAQTLNLNPF
-523 LSMTDTSVTDAAVDT
+523 LTATDTSVADTAVDT
-538 SVLEIIRIPINIDV
+538 AVLEIIRIPINIDV
-552 VLKTQIGQL
+552 ALNTQIGRL
-561 LYDNLEFKNIDGKV
+561 LYDNLEFNDMDGKI

-580 IAQLDNLDFDLLEGD
+580 IAQLDNLDFNLLEGG

-602 NSNPLLPLFNFN
+602 NSNPLLPLFDFN
-614 FKIASM
+614 FKISSM

-626 SSFNTIQEMAPLA
+626 SSFNTIQEMAPVA

-644 VFSTEFVSDGA
+644 VFSAEFFTDGVL
-655 FDTVMMPVMESLS
+655 DTGMMPVMESLS
-668 VFGLIDLRSATYSNP
+668 AFGLIDLRSTTYSNP
-683 KIMKGLN
+683 KFIKGLN
-690 KITGDQEEILKLQD
+690 KITGDKGETLKLQD
-704 INFEYGIA
+704 INFEYAIS

-729 TTVYGSSGISGVQSD
+729 TTVYGSSGISGIHAN
-744 MDYILET
+744 MDYTLET
-751 DLKTGELGAA
+751 DLKTGNLGAA

-769 TGLNDLIAEEVRM
+769 TGLNDLVAEEVRM

-794 FHLDGI
+794 LRLDGI
-800 SKTKKSSGDEKIKD
+800 SNTKKGSGDSKIKD
-814 LAKERAKNKLKEQ
+814 LAKEQAKNKLKEQ

-834 IQEELDKQK
+834 VQEELDKQK
-843 AVLKSEADK
+843 AVLKAEEDK
-852 KAAALKLEAVKK
+852 KAADLKVAAEKK
-864 VEDIKEEAKEILG
+864 AKEVLG
-877 DKLKSKL
+877 DELKSKL

>member
-254 DVILPADSDIVLDIE
+254 DVILPADSDMVLDIE

-293 NVSVDGDVN
+293 NVSADGEVGIEGK
-302 VAGSVIG
+302 VSGV
-309 AYNESRLP
+309 YNELRLP

-324 ISNGYL
+324 IFNGYL
-330 AYEEYPI
+330 AYQEYPL
-337 PIEEIQL
+337 PIEEVQL
-344 EAALLIPGINMDLMS
+344 EAALVIPGVNMDLLS
-359 FSMPKFSMQ
+359 FSMPHFSMQ
-368 VEGQEFQSQ
+368 VEGQDFQAQ
-377 MEFENLVNYTWDLN
+377 MEFNNLANYTWDLN
-391 TSGAL
+391 ASGGL

-401 FQIIPVEGVG
+401 FQIIPVEGMD

-417 GNFETSGNMLLIEEE
+417 GSFETSGNMLLIEEE
-432 KYEQLPTKGSVQVT
+432 KYEQLPTKGRVQVT
-446 DFSLTDETLPVDISI
+446 DFSISDETLPVDIRI

-469 NQQIALNQFKVLFG
+469 NEQIALTQFKVLFG

-491 TLENFIGYALKPS
+491 TLENFIGYALEPS
-504 EVLHGILN
+504 EVLHGKLNFNAKILN
-512 LSAQTLNFNPF
+512 LNPF
-523 LSMTDTSVTDAAVDT
+523 LTATDTSVTDAAVDT
-538 SVLEIIRIPINIDV
+538 AVLEIIRIPINIDV
-552 VLKTQIGQL
+552 ALNTQIGRL
-561 LYDNLEFKNIDGKV
+561 LYDNLEFNDMEGKI

-580 IAQLDNLDFDLLEGD
+580 IAQLDNLDFNLLAGG

-602 NSNPLLPLFNFN
+602 NSNPPLPLFNFN
-614 FKIASM
+614 FKISSM

-626 SSFNTIQEMAPLA
+626 SSFNTIQEMAPMA

-644 VFSTEFVSDGA
+644 VFSTEFVTDGVL
-655 FDTVMMPVMESLS
+655 DTAMMPVMESLFT
-668 VFGLIDLRSATYSNP
+668 FGLIDLESTTYSNP
-683 KIMKGLN
+683 KFIKGLN
-690 KITGDQEEILKLQD
+690 KITGDKEETLKLQD
-704 INFEYGIA
+704 INFEYTIE

-729 TTVYGSSGISGVQSD
+729 TTVYGSSGISGIQAN
-744 MDYILET
+744 MDYTLET
-751 DLKTGELGAA
+751 DLKTGNLGAA

-769 TGLNDLIAEEVRM
+769 TGLNDLVAEEVRI
-782 KIKIEGNYEDPQ
+782 KIKIERNYEDPQ
-794 FHLDGI
+794 FRLDEI
-800 SKTKKSSGDEKIKD
+800 SNTKKSPGDKKIKD
-814 LAKERAKNKLKEQ
+814 LAKERAKNKLKKQ

-843 AVLKSEADK
+843 AVLKVEADK
-852 KAAALKLEAVKK
+852 KAAALKLEAEKK
-864 VEDIKEEAKEILG
+864 GEDIKEEANEVLTDQI
-877 DKLKSKL
+877 KSKL

-895 GD
+895 GN

>member
-254 DVILPADSDIVLDIE
+254 DVILPADSDIVIDIE

-278 SILSLLP
+278 SLLSLLP
-285 GDYSSYLE
+285 GNYSSYLE

-769 TGLNDLIAEEVRM
+769 TGLNDLIAEEVRV

>member
-121 SLSNGQNNYDIF
+121 SLSDGQNNYDIF

-171 LNGIHTSLLGINHIG
+171 LNGIHTSLLGINHTG

-254 DVILPADSDIVLDIE
+254 DVILPADSDMVLDIE

-293 NVSVDGDVN
+293 NVSADGEVGIEGK
-302 VAGSVIG
+302 VSGV
-309 AYNESRLP
+309 YNELRLP

-324 ISNGYL
+324 IFNGYL
-330 AYEEYPI
+330 AYQEYPL
-337 PIEEIQL
+337 PIEEVQL
-344 EAALLIPGINMDLMS
+344 EAALVIPGVNMDLLS
-359 FSMPKFSMQ
+359 FSMPHFSMQ
-368 VEGQEFQSQ
+368 VEGQDFQAQ
-377 MEFENLVNYTWDLN
+377 MEFNNLANYTWDLN
-391 TSGAL
+391 ASGGL

-401 FQIIPVEGVG
+401 FQIIPVEGMD

-417 GNFETSGNMLLIEEE
+417 GSFETSGNMLLIEEE
-432 KYEQLPTKGSVQVT
+432 KYEQLPTKGRVQVT
-446 DFSLTDETLPVDISI
+446 DFSISDETLPVDIRI

-469 NQQIALNQFKVLFG
+469 NEQIALTQFKVLFG

-491 TLENFIGYALKPS
+491 TLENFIGYALEPS
-504 EVLHGILN
+504 EVLHGKLNFNAKILN
-512 LSAQTLNFNPF
+512 LNPF
-523 LSMTDTSVTDAAVDT
+523 LTATDTSVTDAAVDT
-538 SVLEIIRIPINIDV
+538 AVLEIIRIPINIDV
-552 VLKTQIGQL
+552 ALNTQIGRL
-561 LYDNLEFKNIDGKV
+561 LYDNLEFNDMEGKI

-580 IAQLDNLDFDLLEGD
+580 IAQLDNLDFNLLAGG

-602 NSNPLLPLFNFN
+602 NSNPPLPLFNFN
-614 FKIASM
+614 FKISSM

-626 SSFNTIQEMAPLA
+626 SSFNTIQEMAPMA

-644 VFSTEFVSDGA
+644 VFSTEFVTDGVL
-655 FDTVMMPVMESLS
+655 DTAMMPVMESLFT
-668 VFGLIDLRSATYSNP
+668 FGFIDLESTTYSNP
-683 KIMKGLN
+683 KFIKGLN
-690 KITGDQEEILKLQD
+690 KITGDKEETLKLQD
-704 INFEYGIA
+704 INFEYTIE
-712 DGTLIIEPFDFK
+712 DGTLTIEPFDFK

-729 TTVYGSSGISGVQSD
+729 TTVYGSSGISGIQAN
-744 MDYILET
+744 MDYTLET
-751 DLKTGELGAA
+751 DLKTGNLGAA

-769 TGLNDLIAEEVRM
+769 TGLNDLVAEEVRI
-782 KIKIEGNYEDPQ
+782 KIKIERNYEDPQ
-794 FHLDGI
+794 FRLDGI
-800 SKTKKSSGDEKIKD
+800 SNTKKSPGDKKIKD
-814 LAKERAKNKLKEQ
+814 LAKERAKNKLKKQ

-843 AVLKSEADK
+843 AVLKVEADK
-852 KAAALKLEAVKK
+852 KAAALKLEAEKK
-864 VEDIKEEAKEILG
+864 GEDIKEEAKEVLTDQI
-877 DKLKSKL
+877 KSKL

-895 GD
+895 GN

>member
-121 SLSNGQNNYDIF
+121 SLSDGQNNYDIF

-254 DVILPADSDIVLDIE
+254 DVILPADSDMVLDIE

-293 NVSVDGDVN
+293 NVSADGEVGIEGK
-302 VAGSVIG
+302 VSGV
-309 AYNESRLP
+309 YNELRLP

-324 ISNGYL
+324 IFNGYL
-330 AYEEYPI
+330 AYQEYPL

-344 EAALLIPGINMDLMS
+344 EADLVIPGVNMDLLS
-359 FSMPKFSMQ
+359 FSMPHFSMQ
-368 VEGQEFQSQ
+368 VESQDFQAQ
-377 MEFENLVNYTWDLN
+377 MEFNNLANYTWDLN
-391 TSGAL
+391 ASGGL

-401 FQIIPVEGVG
+401 FQIIPVEGMD

-417 GNFETSGNMLLIEEE
+417 GSFETSGNMLLIEEE
-432 KYEQLPTKGSVQVT
+432 KYEQLPTKGRVQVT
-446 DFSLTDETLPVDISI
+446 DFSISDETLPVDIRI

-469 NQQIALNQFKVLFG
+469 NEQIALTQFKVLFG

-491 TLENFIGYALKPS
+491 TLENFIGYALEPS
-504 EVLHGILN
+504 EVLHGKLNFNAKILN
-512 LSAQTLNFNPF
+512 LNPF
-523 LSMTDTSVTDAAVDT
+523 LTATDTSVTDAAVDT
-538 SVLEIIRIPINIDV
+538 AVLEIIRIPINIDV
-552 VLKTQIGQL
+552 ALNTQIGRL
-561 LYDNLEFKNIDGKV
+561 LYDNLEFNDMEGKI

-580 IAQLDNLDFDLLEGD
+580 IAQLDNLDFNLLAGG

-602 NSNPLLPLFNFN
+602 NSNPPLPLFNFN
-614 FKIASM
+614 FKISSM

-626 SSFNTIQEMAPLA
+626 SSFNTIQEMAPMA

-644 VFSTEFVSDGA
+644 VFSTEFVTDGVL
-655 FDTVMMPVMESLS
+655 DTAMMPVMESLFT
-668 VFGLIDLRSATYSNP
+668 FGLIDLESTTYSNP
-683 KIMKGLN
+683 KFIKGLN
-690 KITGDQEEILKLQD
+690 KITGDKEETLKLQD
-704 INFEYGIA
+704 INFEYTIE

-729 TTVYGSSGISGVQSD
+729 TTVYGSSGISGIQAN
-744 MDYILET
+744 MDYTLET
-751 DLKTGELGAA
+751 DLKTGNLGAA

-769 TGLNDLIAEEVRM
+769 TGLNDLVAEEVRI
-782 KIKIEGNYEDPQ
+782 KIKIERNYEDPQ
-794 FHLDGI
+794 FRLDGI
-800 SKTKKSSGDEKIKD
+800 SNTKKSPGDKKIKD
-814 LAKERAKNKLKEQ
+814 LTKERAKNKLKKQ

-843 AVLKSEADK
+843 AVLKVEADK
-852 KAAALKLEAVKK
+852 KAAALKLDAEKK
-864 VEDIKEEAKEILG
+864 GEDIKEEAKEVLTDQI
-877 DKLKSKL
+877 KSKL

-895 GD
+895 GN

>member
-121 SLSNGQNNYDIF
+121 SLSDGQNNYDIF

-254 DVILPADSDIVLDIE
+254 DVILPADSDMVLDIE

-293 NVSVDGDVN
+293 NVSADGEVGIEGK
-302 VAGSVIG
+302 VSGV
-309 AYNESRLP
+309 YNELRLP

-324 ISNGYL
+324 IFNGYL
-330 AYEEYPI
+330 AYQEYPL
-337 PIEEIQL
+337 PIEEVQL
-344 EAALLIPGINMDLMS
+344 EAALVIPGVNMDLLS
-359 FSMPKFSMQ
+359 FSMPHFSMQ
-368 VEGQEFQSQ
+368 VEGQDFQAQ
-377 MEFENLVNYTWDLN
+377 MEFNNLANYTWDLN
-391 TSGAL
+391 ASGGL

-401 FQIIPVEGVG
+401 FQIIPVEGMD

-417 GNFETSGNMLLIEEE
+417 GSFETSGNMLLIEEE
-432 KYEQLPTKGSVQVT
+432 KYEQLPTKGRVQVT
-446 DFSLTDETLPVDISI
+446 DFSISDETLPVDIRI

-469 NQQIALNQFKVLFG
+469 NEQIALTQFKVLFG

-491 TLENFIGYALKPS
+491 TLENFIGYALEPS
-504 EVLHGILN
+504 EVLHGKLNFNAKILN
-512 LSAQTLNFNPF
+512 LNPF
-523 LSMTDTSVTDAAVDT
+523 LTATDTSVTDAAVDT
-538 SVLEIIRIPINIDV
+538 AVLEIIRIPINIDV
-552 VLKTQIGQL
+552 ALNTQIGRL
-561 LYDNLEFKNIDGKV
+561 LYDNLEFNDMEGKI

-580 IAQLDNLDFDLLEGD
+580 IAQLDNLDFNLLAGG

-602 NSNPLLPLFNFN
+602 NSNPPLPLFNFN
-614 FKIASM
+614 FKISSM

-626 SSFNTIQEMAPLA
+626 SSFNTIQEMAPMA

-644 VFSTEFVSDGA
+644 VFSTEFVTDGVL
-655 FDTVMMPVMESLS
+655 DTAMMPVMESLFT
-668 VFGLIDLRSATYSNP
+668 FGFIDLESTTYSNP
-683 KIMKGLN
+683 KFIKGLN
-690 KITGDQEEILKLQD
+690 KITGDKEETLKLQD
-704 INFEYGIA
+704 INFEYTIE

-729 TTVYGSSGISGVQSD
+729 TTVYGSSGISGIQAN
-744 MDYILET
+744 MDYTLET
-751 DLKTGELGAA
+751 DLKTGNLGAA

-769 TGLNDLIAEEVRM
+769 TGLNDLVAEEVRI
-782 KIKIEGNYEDPQ
+782 KIKIERNYEDPQ
-794 FHLDGI
+794 FRLDGI
-800 SKTKKSSGDEKIKD
+800 SNTKKSPGDKKIKD
-814 LAKERAKNKLKEQ
+814 LAKERAKNKLKKQ

-843 AVLKSEADK
+843 AVLKVEADK
-852 KAAALKLEAVKK
+852 KAAALKLEAEKK
-864 VEDIKEEAKEILG
+864 GEDIKEEAKEVLTDQI
-877 DKLKSKL
+877 KSKL

-895 GD
+895 GN

>member
-1 MKKSLVVLGVLL
+1 MKKLLVVLGILL
-13 VSLLGILIAV
+13 VSLLGIFIAV

-49 DQEGFS
+49 DQDGFS

-76 IDTFASD
+76 IDAFASD

-121 SLSNGQNNYDIF
+121 SLSDGQNNYDIF
-133 KETTDNT
+133 KETTDET
-140 PSKTPTEE
+140 PSETPAEE
-148 ELTFSLA
+148 QSTFSLA

-171 LNGIHTSLLGINHIG
+171 LSGIHTSLLGINHTG
-186 SGDFSQDIFDLMTKT
+186 SGDFSQDIFDLMIKT

-213 NYLKEKTFDADLNMK
+213 NYLKEKTFGADLNMK

-254 DVILPADSDIVLDIE
+254 DVILPADADMVLDIE

-293 NVSVDGDVN
+293 NVSADGEVGIEGK
-302 VAGSVIG
+302 VSGV
-309 AYNESRLP
+309 YNESRLP

-330 AYEEYPI
+330 AYQEYPV
-337 PIEEIQL
+337 PIEEVQL
-344 EAALLIPGINMDLMS
+344 EAALVIPGVNMDLLS
-359 FSMPKFSMQ
+359 FSMPHFSMQ
-368 VEGQEFQSQ
+368 VEGQDFKAQ
-377 MEFENLVNYTWDLN
+377 MEFNNLANYTWDLN
-391 TSGAL
+391 ASGGL

-401 FQIIPVEGVG
+401 FQIIPVEGMD

-417 GNFETSGNMLLIEEE
+417 GSFETSGNMLLIEEE
-432 KYEQLPTKGSVQVT
+432 KYEQLPTKGRVQVT
-446 DFSLTDETLPVDISI
+446 DFSISDETLPVDIRI
-461 TEADLSFD
+461 PEADLSCD
-469 NQQIALNQFKVLFG
+469 NEQIALTQFKVLFG

-491 TLENFIGYALKPS
+491 TLENFIGYALEPS
-504 EVLHGILN
+504 EVLHGKLN
-512 LSAQTLNFNPF
+512 FIAQTLNLNPF
-523 LSMTDTSVTDAAVDT
+523 LTATDTSVADAAVDT
-538 SVLEIIRIPINIDV
+538 AVLEIIRIPINIDV
-552 VLKTQIGQL
+552 ALNTQIGRL
-561 LYDNLEFKNIDGKV
+561 LYDNLEFNDMDGKI

-580 IAQLDNLDFDLLEGD
+580 IAQLDNLDFNLLEGG

-614 FKIASM
+614 FKISSM

-626 SSFNTIQEMAPLA
+626 SSFNTIQEMAPVA

-644 VFSTEFVSDGA
+644 VFSAEFFTDGVL
-655 FDTVMMPVMESLS
+655 DTGMMPVMESLS
-668 VFGLIDLRSATYSNP
+668 AFGLIDLRSTTYSNP
-683 KIMKGLN
+683 KFIKGLN
-690 KITGDQEEILKLQD
+690 KITGDKGETLKLQD
-704 INFEYGIA
+704 INFEYAIS
-712 DGTLIIEPFDFK
+712 DGTLIIEPFNFK

-729 TTVYGSSGISGVQSD
+729 TTVYGSSGISGIHAN
-744 MDYILET
+744 MDYTLET
-751 DLKTGELGAA
+751 DLKTGNLGAA

-769 TGLNDLIAEEVRM
+769 TGLNDLVAEEVRM

-794 FHLDGI
+794 LRLDGI
-800 SKTKKSSGDEKIKD
+800 SNTKKGSGDSKIKD
-814 LAKERAKNKLKEQ
+814 LAKEQAKNKLKEQ

-834 IQEELDKQK
+834 VQEELDKQK
-843 AVLKSEADK
+843 AVLKAEADK
-852 KAAALKLEAVKK
+852 KAAELKVAAEKK
-864 VEDIKEEAKEILG
+864 AKEVLG
-877 DKLKSKL
+877 DELKSKL
-884 GGKLKGLKKKD
+884 GGKLKSLKKKD

>member
-13 VSLLGILIAV
+13 VSLLGILIVV

-121 SLSNGQNNYDIF
+121 SLSDGQNNYDIF

-254 DVILPADSDIVLDIE
+254 DVILSADSDMVLDIE

-293 NVSVDGDVN
+293 NVSADGEVGIEGK
-302 VAGSVIG
+302 VSGV
-309 AYNESRLP
+309 YNELRLP

-324 ISNGYL
+324 IFNGYL
-330 AYEEYPI
+330 AYQEYPL
-337 PIEEIQL
+337 PIEEVQL
-344 EAALLIPGINMDLMS
+344 EAALVIPGVNMDLLS
-359 FSMPKFSMQ
+359 FSMPHFSMQ
-368 VEGQEFQSQ
+368 VESQDFQAQ
-377 MEFENLVNYTWDLN
+377 MEFNNLANYTWDLN
-391 TSGAL
+391 ASGGL

-401 FQIIPVEGVG
+401 FQIIPVEGMD

-417 GNFETSGNMLLIEEE
+417 GSFETSGNMLLIEEE
-432 KYEQLPTKGSVQVT
+432 KYEQLSTKGRVQVT
-446 DFSLTDETLPVDISI
+446 DFSISDETLPVDIRI

-469 NQQIALNQFKVLFG
+469 NEQIALTQFKVLFG

-491 TLENFIGYALKPS
+491 TLENFIGYALEPS
-504 EVLHGILN
+504 EVLHGKLNFNAKILN
-512 LSAQTLNFNPF
+512 LNPF
-523 LSMTDTSVTDAAVDT
+523 LTATDTSVTDAAVDT
-538 SVLEIIRIPINIDV
+538 AVLEIIRIPINIDV
-552 VLKTQIGQL
+552 ALNTQIGRL
-561 LYDNLEFKNIDGKV
+561 LYDNLEFNDMEGKI

-580 IAQLDNLDFDLLEGD
+580 IAQLDNLDFNLLAGG

-602 NSNPLLPLFNFN
+602 NSNPPLPLFNFN
-614 FKIASM
+614 FKISSM

-626 SSFNTIQEMAPLA
+626 SSFNTIQEMAPMA

-644 VFSTEFVSDGA
+644 VFSTEFVTDGVL
-655 FDTVMMPVMESLS
+655 DTAMMPVMESLFT
-668 VFGLIDLRSATYSNP
+668 FGLIDLESTTYSNP
-683 KIMKGLN
+683 KFIKGLN
-690 KITGDQEEILKLQD
+690 KITGDKEETLKLQD
-704 INFEYGIA
+704 INFEYTIE

-729 TTVYGSSGISGVQSD
+729 TTVYGSSGISGIQAN
-744 MDYILET
+744 MDYTLET
-751 DLKTGELGAA
+751 DLKTGNLGAA

-769 TGLNDLIAEEVRM
+769 TGLNDLVAEEVRI
-782 KIKIEGNYEDPQ
+782 KIKIERNYEDPQ
-794 FHLDGI
+794 FRLDGI
-800 SKTKKSSGDEKIKD
+800 SNTKKSPGDKKIKD
-814 LAKERAKNKLKEQ
+814 LTKERAKNKLKKQ

-843 AVLKSEADK
+843 AVLKVEADK
-852 KAAALKLEAVKK
+852 KAAALKLDAEKK
-864 VEDIKEEAKEILG
+864 GEDIKEEAKEVLTDQI
-877 DKLKSKL
+877 KSKL

-895 GD
+895 GN

>member
-121 SLSNGQNNYDIF
+121 SLSDGQNNYDIF

-254 DVILPADSDIVLDIE
+254 DVILPADSDMVLDIE

-293 NVSVDGDVN
+293 NVSADGEVGIEGK
-302 VAGSVIG
+302 VSGV
-309 AYNESRLP
+309 YNELRLP

-324 ISNGYL
+324 IFNGYL
-330 AYEEYPI
+330 AYQEYPL
-337 PIEEIQL
+337 PIEEVQL
-344 EAALLIPGINMDLMS
+344 EAALVIPGVNMDLLS
-359 FSMPKFSMQ
+359 FSMPHFSMQ
-368 VEGQEFQSQ
+368 VESQDFQAQ
-377 MEFENLVNYTWDLN
+377 MEFNNLANYTWDLN
-391 TSGAL
+391 ASGGL

-401 FQIIPVEGVG
+401 FQIIPVEGMD

-417 GNFETSGNMLLIEEE
+417 GSFETSGNMLLIEEE
-432 KYEQLPTKGSVQVT
+432 KYEQLPTKGRVQVT
-446 DFSLTDETLPVDISI
+446 DFSISDETLPVDIRI

-469 NQQIALNQFKVLFG
+469 NEQIALTQFKVLFG

-491 TLENFIGYALKPS
+491 TLENFIGYALEPS
-504 EVLHGILN
+504 EVLHGKLNFNAKILN
-512 LSAQTLNFNPF
+512 LNPF
-523 LSMTDTSVTDAAVDT
+523 LTATDTSVTDAAVDT
-538 SVLEIIRIPINIDV
+538 AVLEIIRIPINIDV
-552 VLKTQIGQL
+552 ALNTQIGRL
-561 LYDNLEFKNIDGKV
+561 LYDNLEFNDMEGKI

-580 IAQLDNLDFDLLEGD
+580 IAQLDNLDFNLLAGG

-602 NSNPLLPLFNFN
+602 NSNPPLPLFNFN
-614 FKIASM
+614 FKISSM

-626 SSFNTIQEMAPLA
+626 SSFNTIQEMAPMA

-644 VFSTEFVSDGA
+644 VFSTEFVTDGVL
-655 FDTVMMPVMESLS
+655 DTAMMPVMESLFT
-668 VFGLIDLRSATYSNP
+668 FGFIDLESTTYSNP
-683 KIMKGLN
+683 KFIKGLN
-690 KITGDQEEILKLQD
+690 KITGDKEETLKLQD
-704 INFEYGIA
+704 INFEYTIE

-729 TTVYGSSGISGVQSD
+729 TTVYGSSGISGIQAN
-744 MDYILET
+744 MDYTLET
-751 DLKTGELGAA
+751 DLKTGNLGAA

-769 TGLNDLIAEEVRM
+769 TGLNDLVAEEVRI
-782 KIKIEGNYEDPQ
+782 KIKIERNYEDPQ
-794 FHLDGI
+794 FRLDGI
-800 SKTKKSSGDEKIKD
+800 SNTKKSPGDKKIKD
-814 LAKERAKNKLKEQ
+814 LAKERAKNKLKKQ

-843 AVLKSEADK
+843 AVLKVEADK
-852 KAAALKLEAVKK
+852 KAAALKLEAEKK
-864 VEDIKEEAKEILG
+864 GEDIKEEAKEVLTDQI
-877 DKLKSKL
+877 KSKL

-895 GD
+895 GN

>member
-1 MKKSLVVLGVLL
+1 MKKLLVVLGVLL

-76 IDTFASD
+76 IDAFASD

-121 SLSNGQNNYDIF
+121 SLSDGQNNYDIF
-133 KETTDNT
+133 KETTDET
-140 PSKTPTEE
+140 PSETPAEE
-148 ELTFSLA
+148 QSTFSLA

-171 LNGIHTSLLGINHIG
+171 LSGIHTSLLGINHTG
-186 SGDFSQDIFDLMTKT
+186 SGDFSQDIFDLMIKT

-213 NYLKEKTFDADLNMK
+213 NYLKEKTFGADLNMK

-254 DVILPADSDIVLDIE
+254 DVILPADADMVLDIE
-269 FQSLDMSIK
+269 FQSQDMSIK

-293 NVSVDGDVN
+293 NVSADGEVGIEGK
-302 VAGSVIG
+302 VSGV
-309 AYNESRLP
+309 YNESRLP

-330 AYEEYPI
+330 AYQEYPV
-337 PIEEIQL
+337 PIEEVQL
-344 EAALLIPGINMDLMS
+344 EAALVIPGVNMDLLS
-359 FSMPKFSMQ
+359 FSMPHFSMQ
-368 VEGQEFQSQ
+368 VEGQDFKAQ
-377 MEFENLVNYTWDLN
+377 MEFNNLANYTWDLN
-391 TSGAL
+391 ASGGL

-401 FQIIPVEGVG
+401 FQIIPVEGMD

-417 GNFETSGNMLLIEEE
+417 GSFETSGNMLLIEEE
-432 KYEQLPTKGSVQVT
+432 KYEQLPTKGRVQVT
-446 DFSLTDETLPVDISI
+446 DFSISDETLPVDIRI
-461 TEADLSFD
+461 PEADLSFD
-469 NQQIALNQFKVLFG
+469 NEQIALTQFKVLFG

-491 TLENFIGYALKPS
+491 TLENFIGYALEPS
-504 EVLHGILN
+504 EVLHGKLN
-512 LSAQTLNFNPF
+512 FNAQTLNLNPF
-523 LSMTDTSVTDAAVDT
+523 LTATDTSVADT
-538 SVLEIIRIPINIDV
+538 AVLEIIRIPINIDV
-552 VLKTQIGQL
+552 ALNTQIGRL
-561 LYDNLEFKNIDGKV
+561 LYDNLEFNDMDGKI

-580 IAQLDNLDFDLLEGD
+580 IAQLDNLDFNLLEGG

-602 NSNPLLPLFNFN
+602 NSNPPLPLFNFN
-614 FKIASM
+614 FKISSM

-626 SSFNTIQEMAPLA
+626 SSFNTIQEMAPVA

-644 VFSTEFVSDGA
+644 VFSAEFFTDGVL
-655 FDTVMMPVMESLS
+655 DTGMMPVMESLS
-668 VFGLIDLRSATYSNP
+668 AFGLIDLRSTTYSNP
-683 KIMKGLN
+683 KFIKGLN
-690 KITGDQEEILKLQD
+690 KITGDKGETLKLQD
-704 INFEYGIA
+704 INFEYAIS

-729 TTVYGSSGISGVQSD
+729 TTVYGSSEISGIQAN
-744 MDYILET
+744 MDYTLET
-751 DLKTGELGAA
+751 DLKTGNLGAA

-769 TGLNDLIAEEVRM
+769 TGLNDLVAEEVRM

-794 FHLDGI
+794 FRLDGI
-800 SKTKKSSGDEKIKD
+800 SNTKKGSGDSKIKD
-814 LAKERAKNKLKEQ
+814 LAKEQAKNKLKEQ

-834 IQEELDKQK
+834 VQEELDKQK
-843 AVLKSEADK
+843 AVLKAEADK
-852 KAAALKLEAVKK
+852 KAADLKVAAEKK
-864 VEDIKEEAKEILG
+864 AKEVLG
-877 DKLKSKL
+877 DELKSKL

>member
-121 SLSNGQNNYDIF
+121 SLSDGQNNYDIF

-254 DVILPADSDIVLDIE
+254 DVILPADSDMVLDIE

-293 NVSVDGDVN
+293 NVSADGEVGIEGK
-302 VAGSVIG
+302 VSGV
-309 AYNESRLP
+309 YNELRLP

-324 ISNGYL
+324 IFNGYL
-330 AYEEYPI
+330 AYQEYPL

-344 EAALLIPGINMDLMS
+344 EADLVIPGVNMDLLS
-359 FSMPKFSMQ
+359 FSMPHFSMQ
-368 VEGQEFQSQ
+368 VESQDFQAQ
-377 MEFENLVNYTWDLN
+377 MEFNNLANYTWDLN
-391 TSGAL
+391 ASGGL

-401 FQIIPVEGVG
+401 FQIIPVEGMD

-417 GNFETSGNMLLIEEE
+417 GSFETSGNMLLIEEE
-432 KYEQLPTKGSVQVT
+432 KYEQLPTKGRVQVT
-446 DFSLTDETLPVDISI
+446 DFSISDETLPVDIRI

-469 NQQIALNQFKVLFG
+469 NEQIALTQFKVLFG

-491 TLENFIGYALKPS
+491 TLENFIGYALEPS
-504 EVLHGILN
+504 EVLHGKLNFNAKILN
-512 LSAQTLNFNPF
+512 LNPF
-523 LSMTDTSVTDAAVDT
+523 LTATDTSVTDAAVDT
-538 SVLEIIRIPINIDV
+538 AVLEIIRIPINIDV
-552 VLKTQIGQL
+552 ALNTQIGRL
-561 LYDNLEFKNIDGKV
+561 LYDNLEFNDMEGKI

-580 IAQLDNLDFDLLEGD
+580 IAQLDNLDFNLLAGG

-602 NSNPLLPLFNFN
+602 NSNPPLPLFNFN
-614 FKIASM
+614 FKISSM

-626 SSFNTIQEMAPLA
+626 SSFNTIQEMAPMA

-644 VFSTEFVSDGA
+644 VFSTEFVTDGVL
-655 FDTVMMPVMESLS
+655 DTAMMPVMESLFT
-668 VFGLIDLRSATYSNP
+668 FGLIDLESTTYSNP
-683 KIMKGLN
+683 KFIKELN
-690 KITGDQEEILKLQD
+690 KITGDKEETLKLQD
-704 INFEYGIA
+704 INFEYTIE

-729 TTVYGSSGISGVQSD
+729 TTVYGSSGISGIQAN
-744 MDYILET
+744 MDYTLET
-751 DLKTGELGAA
+751 DLKTGNLGAA

-769 TGLNDLIAEEVRM
+769 TGLNDLVAEEVRI
-782 KIKIEGNYEDPQ
+782 KIKIERNYEDPQ
-794 FHLDGI
+794 FRLDGI
-800 SKTKKSSGDEKIKD
+800 SNTKKSPGDKKIKD
-814 LAKERAKNKLKEQ
+814 LAKERAKNKLKKQ

-843 AVLKSEADK
+843 AVLKVEADK
-852 KAAALKLEAVKK
+852 KAAALKLEAEKK
-864 VEDIKEEAKEILG
+864 GEDIKEEAKEVLTDQI
-877 DKLKSKL
+877 KSKL

-895 GD
+895 GN

>member
-121 SLSNGQNNYDIF
+121 SLSDGQNNYDIF

-254 DVILPADSDIVLDIE
+254 DVILSADSDMVLDIE

-293 NVSVDGDVN
+293 NVSADGEVGIEGK
-302 VAGSVIG
+302 VSGV
-309 AYNESRLP
+309 YNELRLP

-324 ISNGYL
+324 IFNGYL
-330 AYEEYPI
+330 AYQEYPL
-337 PIEEIQL
+337 PIEEVQL
-344 EAALLIPGINMDLMS
+344 EAALVIPGVNMDLLS
-359 FSMPKFSMQ
+359 FSMPHFSMQ
-368 VEGQEFQSQ
+368 VESQDFQAQ
-377 MEFENLVNYTWDLN
+377 MEFNNLANYTWDLN
-391 TSGAL
+391 ASGGL

-401 FQIIPVEGVG
+401 FQIIPVEGMD

-417 GNFETSGNMLLIEEE
+417 GSFETSGNMLLIEEE
-432 KYEQLPTKGSVQVT
+432 KYEQLSTKGRVQVT
-446 DFSLTDETLPVDISI
+446 DFSISDETLPVDIRI

-469 NQQIALNQFKVLFG
+469 NEQIALTQFKVLFG

-491 TLENFIGYALKPS
+491 TLENFIGYALEPS
-504 EVLHGILN
+504 EVLHGKLNFNAKILN
-512 LSAQTLNFNPF
+512 LNPF
-523 LSMTDTSVTDAAVDT
+523 LTATDTSVTDAAVDT
-538 SVLEIIRIPINIDV
+538 AVLEIIRIPINIDV
-552 VLKTQIGQL
+552 ALNTQIGRL
-561 LYDNLEFKNIDGKV
+561 LYDNLEFNDMEGKI

-580 IAQLDNLDFDLLEGD
+580 IAQLDNLDFNLLAGG

-602 NSNPLLPLFNFN
+602 NSNPPLPLFNFN
-614 FKIASM
+614 FKISSM

-626 SSFNTIQEMAPLA
+626 SSFNTIQEMAPMA

-644 VFSTEFVSDGA
+644 VFSTEFVTDGVL
-655 FDTVMMPVMESLS
+655 DTAMMPVMESLFT
-668 VFGLIDLRSATYSNP
+668 FGLIDLESTTYSNP
-683 KIMKGLN
+683 KFIKGLN
-690 KITGDQEEILKLQD
+690 KITGDKEETLKLQD
-704 INFEYGIA
+704 INFEYTIE

-729 TTVYGSSGISGVQSD
+729 TTVYGSSGISGIQAN
-744 MDYILET
+744 MDYTLET
-751 DLKTGELGAA
+751 DLKTGNLGAA

-769 TGLNDLIAEEVRM
+769 TGLNDLVAEEVRI
-782 KIKIEGNYEDPQ
+782 KIKIERNYEDPQ
-794 FHLDGI
+794 FRLDGI
-800 SKTKKSSGDEKIKD
+800 SNTKKSPGDKKIKD
-814 LAKERAKNKLKEQ
+814 LAKERAKNKLKKQ

-843 AVLKSEADK
+843 AVLKVEADK
-852 KAAALKLEAVKK
+852 KAAALKLDAEKK
-864 VEDIKEEAKEILG
+864 GEDIKEEAKEVLTDQI
-877 DKLKSKL
+877 KSKL

-895 GD
+895 GN

>member
-1 MKKSLVVLGVLL
+1 MKKLLVVLGVLL

-121 SLSNGQNNYDIF
+121 SLSDGQNNYDIF

-213 NYLKEKTFDADLNMK
+213 NYLKEKTFGADLNMK

-254 DVILPADSDIVLDIE
+254 DVILPADSDMVLDIE

-293 NVSVDGDVN
+293 NVSADGEVGIEGK
-302 VAGSVIG
+302 VSGV
-309 AYNESRLP
+309 YNELRLP

-324 ISNGYL
+324 IFNGYL
-330 AYEEYPI
+330 AYQEYPL

-344 EAALLIPGINMDLMS
+344 EADLVIPGVNMDLLS
-359 FSMPKFSMQ
+359 FSMPHFSMQ
-368 VEGQEFQSQ
+368 VESQDFQAQ
-377 MEFENLVNYTWDLN
+377 MEFNNLANYTWDLN
-391 TSGAL
+391 ASGGL

-401 FQIIPVEGVG
+401 FQIIPVEGMD

-417 GNFETSGNMLLIEEE
+417 GSFETSGNMLLIEEE
-432 KYEQLPTKGSVQVT
+432 KYEQLSTKGRVQVT
-446 DFSLTDETLPVDISI
+446 DFSISDETLPVDIRI

-469 NQQIALNQFKVLFG
+469 NEQIALTQFKVLFG

-491 TLENFIGYALKPS
+491 TLENFIGYALEPS
-504 EVLHGILN
+504 EVLHGKLNFNAKILN
-512 LSAQTLNFNPF
+512 LNPF
-523 LSMTDTSVTDAAVDT
+523 LTATDTSVTDAAVDT
-538 SVLEIIRIPINIDV
+538 AVLEIIRIPINIDV
-552 VLKTQIGQL
+552 ALNTQIGRL
-561 LYDNLEFKNIDGKV
+561 LYDNLEFNDMEGKI

-580 IAQLDNLDFDLLEGD
+580 IAQLDNLDFNLLAGG

-602 NSNPLLPLFNFN
+602 NSNPPLPLFNFN
-614 FKIASM
+614 FKISSM

-626 SSFNTIQEMAPLA
+626 SSFNTIQEMAPMA

-644 VFSTEFVSDGA
+644 VFSTEFVTDGVL
-655 FDTVMMPVMESLS
+655 DTAMMPVMESLFT
-668 VFGLIDLRSATYSNP
+668 FGLIDLESTTYSNP
-683 KIMKGLN
+683 KFIKGLN
-690 KITGDQEEILKLQD
+690 KITGDKEETLKLQD
-704 INFEYGIA
+704 INFEYTIE

-729 TTVYGSSGISGVQSD
+729 TTVYGSSGISGIQAN
-744 MDYILET
+744 MDYTLET
-751 DLKTGELGAA
+751 DLKTGNLGAA

-769 TGLNDLIAEEVRM
+769 TGLNDLVAEEVRI
-782 KIKIEGNYEDPQ
+782 KIKIERNYEDPQ
-794 FHLDGI
+794 FRLDGI
-800 SKTKKSSGDEKIKD
+800 SNTKKSPGDKKIKD
-814 LAKERAKNKLKEQ
+814 LAKERAKNKLKKQ

-843 AVLKSEADK
+843 AVLKVEADK
-852 KAAALKLEAVKK
+852 KAAALKLDAEKK
-864 VEDIKEEAKEILG
+864 GEDIKEEAKEVLTDQI
-877 DKLKSKL
+877 KSKL

-895 GD
+895 GN

>member
-121 SLSNGQNNYDIF
+121 SLSDGQNNYDIF

-171 LNGIHTSLLGINHIG
+171 LNGIHTSLLGINHTG

-245 GALSVGLNG
+245 GALSIGLNG
-254 DVILPADSDIVLDIE
+254 DVILPADSDMVLDIE

-293 NVSVDGDVN
+293 NVSADGEVGIEGK
-302 VAGSVIG
+302 VSGV
-309 AYNESRLP
+309 YNELRLP

-324 ISNGYL
+324 IFNGYL
-330 AYEEYPI
+330 AYQEYPL
-337 PIEEIQL
+337 PIEEVQL
-344 EAALLIPGINMDLMS
+344 EAALVIPGVNMDLLS
-359 FSMPKFSMQ
+359 FSMPHFSMQ
-368 VEGQEFQSQ
+368 VEGQDFQAQ
-377 MEFENLVNYTWDLN
+377 MEFNNLANYTWDLN
-391 TSGAL
+391 ASGGL

-401 FQIIPVEGVG
+401 FQIIPVEGMD

-417 GNFETSGNMLLIEEE
+417 GSFETSGNMLLIEEE
-432 KYEQLPTKGSVQVT
+432 KYEQLPTKGRVQVT
-446 DFSLTDETLPVDISI
+446 DFSISDETLPVDIRI

-469 NQQIALNQFKVLFG
+469 NEQIALTQFKVLFG

-491 TLENFIGYALKPS
+491 TLENFIGYALEPS
-504 EVLHGILN
+504 EVLHGKLNFNAKILN
-512 LSAQTLNFNPF
+512 LNPF
-523 LSMTDTSVTDAAVDT
+523 LTATDTSVTDAAVDT
-538 SVLEIIRIPINIDV
+538 AVLEIIRIPINIDV
-552 VLKTQIGQL
+552 ALNTQIGRL
-561 LYDNLEFKNIDGKV
+561 LYDNLEFNDMEGKI

-580 IAQLDNLDFDLLEGD
+580 IAQLDNLDFNLLAGG

-602 NSNPLLPLFNFN
+602 NSNPPLPLFNFN
-614 FKIASM
+614 FKISSM

-626 SSFNTIQEMAPLA
+626 SSFNTIQEMAPMA

-644 VFSTEFVSDGA
+644 VFSTEFVTDGVL
-655 FDTVMMPVMESLS
+655 DTAMMPVMESLFT
-668 VFGLIDLRSATYSNP
+668 FGFIDLESTTYSNP
-683 KIMKGLN
+683 KFIKGLN
-690 KITGDQEEILKLQD
+690 KITGDKEETLKLQD
-704 INFEYGIA
+704 INFEYTIE
-712 DGTLIIEPFDFK
+712 DGTLTIEPFDFK

-729 TTVYGSSGISGVQSD
+729 TTVYGSSGISGIQAN
-744 MDYILET
+744 MDYTLET
-751 DLKTGELGAA
+751 DLKTGNLGAA

-769 TGLNDLIAEEVRM
+769 TGLNDLVAEEVRI
-782 KIKIEGNYEDPQ
+782 KIKIERNYEDPQ
-794 FHLDGI
+794 FRLDGI
-800 SKTKKSSGDEKIKD
+800 SNTKKSPGDKKIKD
-814 LAKERAKNKLKEQ
+814 LAKERAKNKLKKQ
-827 QKLAEKK
+827 QKFAEKK

-843 AVLKSEADK
+843 AVLKVEADK
-852 KAAALKLEAVKK
+852 KAAALKLEAEKK
-864 VEDIKEEAKEILG
+864 GEDIKEEAKEVLTDQI
-877 DKLKSKL
+877 KSKL

-895 GD
+895 GN

>member
-1 MKKSLVVLGVLL
+1 MKLFLGDLRLIFYLYLMGKS
-13 VSLLGILIAV
+13 
-23 PILFKEDAKKA
+23 
-34 VDDAIAEQVNAHVFY
+34 
-49 DQEGFS
+49 
-55 LSLFENFPNFTF
+55 
-67 SMKDFGVSG
+67 
-76 IDTFASD
+76 
-83 TLIQV
+83 
-88 ASFEITLDLLSVIS
+88 
-102 GEQIM
+102 
-107 INEISLKSPEITIL
+107 
-121 SLSNGQNNYDIF
+121 NYDIF
-133 KETTDNT
+133 KEIVDETLLEAS
-140 PSKTPTEE
+140 PQEE
-148 ELTFSLA
+148 VTFSLA
-155 IKKWQIIDG
+155 IKKWQVIDG
-164 NFTYDDL
+164 NITYDDPS
-171 LNGIHTSLLGINHIG
+171 IGINMVLQGIYHTG
-186 SGDFSQDIFDLMTKT
+186 SGDFSQDVSDLITKT
-201 TIVSVDLNYEGT
+201 IIASVGLNYEGI
-213 NYLKEKTFDADLNMK
+213 NYLKGKTFNGDLNMK
-228 MNLPDSK
+228 MDFTVSK
-235 YTFSDNSLTL
+235 YTISENTL
-245 GALSVGLNG
+245 MLGTLAVGLNG
-254 DVILPADSDIVLDIE
+254 EVMLPSDADIVIDIE

-278 SILSLLP
+278 SLLSLLP
-285 GDYSSYLE
+285 GNYSSYLE
-293 NVSVDGDVN
+293 NVSVDGEVN

>member
-254 DVILPADSDIVLDIE
+254 DVILPADSDMVLDIE

-293 NVSVDGDVN
+293 NVSADGEVGIEGK
-302 VAGSVIG
+302 VSGV
-309 AYNESRLP
+309 YNELRLP

-324 ISNGYL
+324 IFNGYL
-330 AYEEYPI
+330 AYQEYPL
-337 PIEEIQL
+337 PIEEVQL
-344 EAALLIPGINMDLMS
+344 EAALVIPGVNMDLLS
-359 FSMPKFSMQ
+359 FSMPHFSMQ
-368 VEGQEFQSQ
+368 VEGQDFQAQ
-377 MEFENLVNYTWDLN
+377 MEFNNLANYTWDLN
-391 TSGAL
+391 ASGGL

-401 FQIIPVEGVG
+401 FQIIPVEGMD

-417 GNFETSGNMLLIEEE
+417 GSFETSGNMLLIEEE
-432 KYEQLPTKGSVQVT
+432 KYEQLPTKGRVQVT
-446 DFSLTDETLPVDISI
+446 DFSISDETLPVDIRI

-469 NQQIALNQFKVLFG
+469 NEQIALTQFKVLFG

-491 TLENFIGYALKPS
+491 TLENFIGYALEPS
-504 EVLHGILN
+504 EVLHGKLNFNAKILN
-512 LSAQTLNFNPF
+512 LNPF
-523 LSMTDTSVTDAAVDT
+523 LTATDTSVTDAAVDT
-538 SVLEIIRIPINIDV
+538 AVLEIIRIPINIDV
-552 VLKTQIGQL
+552 ALNTQIGRL
-561 LYDNLEFKNIDGKV
+561 LYDNLEFNDMEGKI

-580 IAQLDNLDFDLLEGD
+580 IAQLDNLDFNLLAGG

-602 NSNPLLPLFNFN
+602 NSNPPLPLFNFN
-614 FKIASM
+614 FKISSM

-626 SSFNTIQEMAPLA
+626 SSFNTIQEMAPMA

-644 VFSTEFVSDGA
+644 VFSTEFVTDGVL
-655 FDTVMMPVMESLS
+655 DTAMMPVMESLFT
-668 VFGLIDLRSATYSNP
+668 FGLIDLESTTYSNP
-683 KIMKGLN
+683 KFIKGLN
-690 KITGDQEEILKLQD
+690 KITGDKEETLKLQD
-704 INFEYGIA
+704 INFEYTIE

-729 TTVYGSSGISGVQSD
+729 TTVYGSSGISGIQAN
-744 MDYILET
+744 MDYTLET
-751 DLKTGELGAA
+751 DLKTGNLGAA
-761 ANNMIASL
+761 TNNMIASL
-769 TGLNDLIAEEVRM
+769 TGLNDLVAEEVRI
-782 KIKIEGNYEDPQ
+782 KIKIERNYEDPQ
-794 FHLDGI
+794 FRLDEI
-800 SKTKKSSGDEKIKD
+800 SNTKKSPGDKKIKD
-814 LAKERAKNKLKEQ
+814 LAKERAKNKLKKQ

-843 AVLKSEADK
+843 AVLKVEADK
-852 KAAALKLEAVKK
+852 KAAALKLEAEKK
-864 VEDIKEEAKEILG
+864 GEDIKEEANEVLTDQI
-877 DKLKSKL
+877 KSKL

-895 GD
+895 GN